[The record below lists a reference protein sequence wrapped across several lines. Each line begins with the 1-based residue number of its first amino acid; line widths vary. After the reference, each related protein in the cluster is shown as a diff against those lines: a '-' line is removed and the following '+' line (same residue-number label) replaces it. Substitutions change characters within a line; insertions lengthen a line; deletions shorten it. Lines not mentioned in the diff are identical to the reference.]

1 MIIYFQAVDKTFN
14 IYTLTDTK
22 VIQIKKLTNIWS
34 IERSK
39 MFEISKNLYK
49 NNFFPD
55 QLKRIN
61 VLASFEALN

>member
-1 MIIYFQAVDKTFN
+1 MIIYFQAVDETFI

-39 MFEISKNLYK
+39 MFEISKKMYTK
-49 NNFFPD
+49 TIFF
-55 QLKRIN
+55 
-61 VLASFEALN
+61 